1 MALVP
6 VLDEAKRRRFQ
17 TDGYAI
23 VPFLTRGEA
32 EALGAELLALAGHRS
47 LDPADDPAASGEA
60 YHASFMAADDDYR
73 RAVAELIRARSASA
87 AAALL
92 PGFFPVIAAAVVKA
106 PFAPGASFHTDLSIA
121 ADPATPVINIWSPL
135 VDSSDENGTL
145 RVVPG
150 SHRLFPYISSMETT
164 SGYWRPYVAAMMERS
179 VPIDL
184 RCGEAI
190 VYDGTLLHGSKPN
203 ATANLRPAINIA
215 YLPAEIRPVAYSLD
229 PASGGE
235 RFEMFDMSDDG
246 LMAHGG
252 KALLRREIRAP
263 SLGVVPSPNRPHSLA
278 EFDRRR
284 RTLRAR
290 RGGDTLLSRL
300 LGTFIRDSH

>member
-6 VLDEAKRRRFQ
+6 VLDEAKRRRFR
-17 TDGYAI
+17 TDGYAV
-23 VPFLTRGEA
+23 VPFLTLGEA
-32 EALGAELLALAGHRS
+32 EGLGAELLALAGGRS
-47 LDPADDPAASGEA
+47 LDPSEDPAAAGEA
-60 YHASFMAADDDYR
+60 YHASFMAADDEYR
-73 RAVAELIRARSASA
+73 LAVAQLIRARCAAAS
-87 AAALL
+87 AALL
-92 PGFFPVIAAAVVKA
+92 PGFSPVIAAAVVKA

-121 ADPATPVINIWSPL
+121 AEPETPVINIWFPL
-135 VDSSDENGTL
+135 VDSNDENGTL

-179 VPIDL
+179 VPLDL

-203 ATANLRPAINIA
+203 ATSNLRPAINIA
-215 YLPAEIRPVAYSLD
+215 YLPAEVRPVAYSLD
-229 PASGGE
+229 PASEGR

-263 SLGVVPSPNRPHSLA
+263 SLGSVASPNRPRTLA

-290 RGGDTLLSRL
+290 RAAAAMLSRL
-300 LGTFIRDSH
+300 FP

>member
-1 MALVP
+1 LIP
-6 VLDEAKRRRFQ
+6 VLDDAGRRRFRA
-17 TDGYAI
+17 DGYAI
-23 VPFLTRGEA
+23 VPFLARDEA
-32 EALGAELLALAGHRS
+32 AALADALLALAGGRP
-47 LDPADDPAASGEA
+47 LDPAEDPAAAGEA

-73 RAVAELIRARSASA
+73 RAVAELIRARCAAAS
-87 AAALL
+87 AALL

-121 ADPATPVINIWSPL
+121 ADPATPVINIWFPL
-135 VDSSDENGTL
+135 VDSTDENGTL

-179 VPIDL
+179 VPLDL

-203 ATANLRPAINIA
+203 ATANLRPAVNIA
-215 YLPAEIRPVAYSLD
+215 YLPVEVRPVVYSLD
-229 PASGGE
+229 PASEGQ

-263 SLGVVPSPNRPHSLA
+263 SLGVVASPNRPRTLA

-290 RGGDTLLSRL
+290 RSGGGLLSRL
-300 LGTFIRDSH
+300 FR

>member
-1 MALVP
+1 LVP
-6 VLDEAKRRRFQ
+6 VLDDDQGRRFRA
-17 TDGYAI
+17 DGYAI
-23 VPFLTRGEA
+23 VPFLTRDEA
-32 EALGAELLALAGHRS
+32 AALADELLALAGGRS
-47 LDPADDPAASGEA
+47 LDPSEDPAAAGEA
-60 YHASFMAADDDYR
+60 YHASFMAAEDDYR
-73 RAVAELIRARSASA
+73 LAVAELIRARCASAS
-87 AAALL
+87 AALL

-121 ADPATPVINIWSPL
+121 ADPETSVINIWSPL

-179 VPIDL
+179 VPVDL
-184 RCGEAI
+184 RCGEAV

-203 ATANLRPAINIA
+203 ATANLRPAVNIA
-215 YLPAEIRPVAYSLD
+215 YLPAEVRPVAYSLD
-229 PASGGE
+229 PDSDGR
-235 RFEMFDMSDDG
+235 RFEMFDMSGDG

-263 SLGVVPSPNRPHSLA
+263 SLGLVPSPNRPRTLA

-290 RGGDTLLSRL
+290 RAGGTLLSRL
-300 LGTFIRDSH
+300 LGTLIGDSH